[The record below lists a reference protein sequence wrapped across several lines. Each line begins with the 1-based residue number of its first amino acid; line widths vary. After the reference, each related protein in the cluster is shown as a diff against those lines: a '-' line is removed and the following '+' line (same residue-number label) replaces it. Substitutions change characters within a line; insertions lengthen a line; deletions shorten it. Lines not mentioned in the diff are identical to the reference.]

1 MSTEKHSR
9 NDKMAGKIEVPQFK
23 VQQSDEIDLMA
34 LLSVLIRNKFLILAI
49 TVIISL
55 ISTLV
60 VFQLPQKWSSTAVI
74 IPPTS
79 EEIKDITE
87 LGTQLSVLDVKIDL
101 STQRIFNTFIDEY
114 RSKVNQEVYVRST
127 SYYKDFIQS
136 TNNADKVNIDQR
148 LVNSII
154 SSSIQIKDQ
163 SKEKNS
169 NSTDI
174 ILTFTA
180 PQPAEAQDLL
190 AGYIRFTATKVRE
203 QFKNDIQ
210 NAVAQQLVYAN
221 ESFKQEVTKIRT
233 EYDVKVE
240 RLKRAIA
247 IAKAAGVRKPI
258 VSDSAIIND
267 DPDYPIAL
275 GTEALEKKLTIES
288 QNRDIALMSEDLQIR
303 QHYIKSL
310 SELDIDT
317 IDFTPIKFILSPDLP
332 AKKDSP
338 KSSLI
343 IALSAILGFILS
355 CVYVLTRDLYRD
367 YKKNNT
373 LL

>member
-1 MSTEKHSR
+1 MSTEKYSR
-9 NDKMAGKIEVPQFK
+9 NDKMAGKIEVPQFN

-34 LLSVLIRNKFLILAI
+34 LLSVLIRNKFLIIAI
-49 TVIISL
+49 TVIVSI

-79 EEIKDITE
+79 EEIKDITA
-87 LGTQLSVLDVKIDL
+87 LGTQLSVLNVKIDL
-101 STQRIFNTFIDEY
+101 STQRIFNTFVDEY

-127 SYYKDFIQS
+127 SYYKELIQR
-136 TNNADKVNIDQR
+136 TDNPDKVNINQR
-148 LVNSII
+148 LVNNII
-154 SSSIQIKDQ
+154 SNSIQIKDQ

-169 NSTDI
+169 TSTDI
-174 ILTFTA
+174 VLTFIA

-203 QFKNDIQ
+203 QFKHDIQ

-221 ESFKQEVTKIRT
+221 ETFKQEVTKIRT

-240 RLKRAIA
+240 RLKRAID

-275 GTEALEKKLTIES
+275 GTEALVKKLAIES

-303 QHYIKSL
+303 QHYIKNL

-343 IALSAILGFILS
+343 IALSAILGFIFS
-355 CVYVLTRDLYRD
+355 CAYVLTRDLYRD

>member
-1 MSTEKHSR
+1 
-9 NDKMAGKIEVPQFK
+9 MAGKIEVPQFK

>member
-34 LLSVLIRNKFLILAI
+34 LLSVLIRNKLLIIAI

-127 SYYKDFIQS
+127 SYYKDLIES
-136 TNNADKVNIDQR
+136 TDNPDKVNIDQR
-148 LVNSII
+148 LVNNII
-154 SSSIQIKDQ
+154 SNSIQIKDQ

-169 NSTDI
+169 ISTDI

-203 QFKNDIQ
+203 QFKHDIQ
-210 NAVAQQLVYAN
+210 NAVARQLVYAN
-221 ESFKQEVTKIRT
+221 ETFKQEVTKIRT

-317 IDFTPIKFILSPDLP
+317 IDFTPVKFILSPDLP

-343 IALSAILGFILS
+343 IALSAILGFIFS

>member
-23 VQQSDEIDLMA
+23 VQQSDEIDLMD
-34 LLSVLIRNKFLILAI
+34 LLSVLIRNKLLIIAI

-127 SYYKDFIQS
+127 SYYKDLIES
-136 TNNADKVNIDQR
+136 TDNPDKVNIDQR
-148 LVNSII
+148 LVNNII
-154 SSSIQIKDQ
+154 SNSIQIKDQ

-169 NSTDI
+169 ISTDI

-203 QFKNDIQ
+203 QFKHDIQ
-210 NAVAQQLVYAN
+210 NAVARQLVYAN
-221 ESFKQEVTKIRT
+221 ETFKQEVTKIRT

-317 IDFTPIKFILSPDLP
+317 IDFTPVKFILSPDLP

-343 IALSAILGFILS
+343 IALSAILGFIFS